1 MSKIFIFEKLKQT
14 RRPDVAVEA
23 VRMERKNRQN
33 ALILQNEA
41 LQLEQVTSKNRT
53 LEEQL
58 AKEKQRLKHEL
69 EEKEETV
76 SELQLLKGEL
86 AALNDKLNAL
96 QVRNSRSRI
105 CRVECFVFIQYWV
118 QFNTT

>member
-1 MSKIFIFEKLKQT
+1 M
-14 RRPDVAVEA
+14 AVEA
-23 VRMERKNRQN
+23 ARMERKNRQN

-41 LQLEQVTSKNRT
+41 LQTALEQVTSKNRT

-58 AKEKQRLKHEL
+58 AKEKQRLQHEL

-76 SELQLLKGEL
+76 CELRLLKGEL
-86 AALNDKLNAL
+86 AALNEKLNAL

-105 CRVECFVFIQYWV
+105 CRVECFVFIR
-118 QFNTT
+118 N

>member
-1 MSKIFIFEKLKQT
+1 LKQT

-23 VRMERKNRQN
+23 ARKERKNRQN
-33 ALILQNEA
+33 ALIQQNEA
-41 LQLEQVTSKNRT
+41 LQTALEQVTTKNQT

-76 SELQLLKGEL
+76 SELRLLKGEL
-86 AALNDKLNAL
+86 ADLNDNLNAL

-105 CRVECFVFIQYWV
+105 CRVECFIFIQ
-118 QFNTT
+118 N

>member
-23 VRMERKNRQN
+23 ARMERKNRQN

-105 CRVECFVFIQYWV
+105 CRVECFVFIQY
-118 QFNTT
+118 